1 MSLPSPE
8 QIAYML
14 AHADDDVRSNI
25 VGCVTVC
32 AILSVIFVG
41 TRLFARWLHRNT
53 LLLADYLIIFALCL
67 YIPFCVALGLC
78 TASGLGKHVLFVTDA
93 RLLQIY
99 FISSEIIYSVIIVTI
114 KWSILAFYQR
124 IFPQHWF
131 RWALLGVAVFM
142 GAWMFTTV
150 FAISFQCIPIE
161 YNWDTTI
168 AGGHCINIGQLA
180 LVTSILNVL
189 TDVAILVLPLPLVWR
204 LNVTP
209 KRRWGL
215 IVLFA
220 LGGGACVVGITRA
233 GYIGD
238 LNATVDPTWDNVPAA
253 YLSAIEVLAGF
264 LVACIPSYP
273 VLFRRAASKSE
284 ASKQSGP
291 SSGGPTPG
299 GSGRSGESRRL
310 RPVMSWNRITNTD
323 DIELSTQTQPDHR
336 WEPLSEEKDPYY
348 RDGDHASTRGLT
360 REPEPG
366 VAL

>member
-8 QIAYML
+8 QIAYMV
-14 AHADDDVRSNI
+14 AHADDDARPNI
-25 VGCVTVC
+25 IACVAISAFLATV
-32 AILSVIFVG
+32 FVG
-41 TRLFARWLHRNT
+41 TRLYARWLHGNT

-67 YIPFCVALGLC
+67 YIPFCVTLGLC
-78 TASGLGKHVLFVTDA
+78 TESGLGKHVIFATNA

-131 RWALLGVAVFM
+131 RWALVGVALFM

-161 YNWDTTI
+161 YNWDMTI
-168 AGGHCINIGQLA
+168 DGGHCINIGQLA
-180 LVTSILNVL
+180 LVTSVLNVI
-189 TDVAILVLPLPLVWR
+189 TDVAILVLPLPLVWK
-204 LNVTP
+204 LNVTRQ
-209 KRRWGL
+209 RRWGL
-215 IVLFA
+215 IILFA

-273 VLFRRAASKSE
+273 VLFRRIKSKTQAS
-284 ASKQSGP
+284 SKQSNP
-291 SSGGPTPG
+291 SSGPTPG
-299 GSGRSGESRRL
+299 GSGRSADSRRL

-323 DIELSTQTQPDHR
+323 DIELCTQVPTNHH
-336 WEPLSEEKDPYY
+336 WETLPEEKDSYY
-348 RDGDHASTRGLT
+348 RDGDQASTKELT
-360 REPEPG
+360 KGAG

>member
-8 QIAYML
+8 QVAYMV
-14 AHADDDVRSNI
+14 AHASDDLRPNI
-25 VGCVTVC
+25 IVCVSVC
-32 AILSVIFVG
+32 AFLSVVFVA
-41 TRLFARWLHRNT
+41 TRLFARWLHGNT

-67 YIPFCVALGLC
+67 YIPFCVALGIC
-78 TASGLGKHVLFVTDA
+78 TNAGLGKHAIFITDA

-99 FISSEIIYSVIIVTI
+99 FISSEVIYSVVIVTI

-124 IFPQHWF
+124 IFPQTWF

-168 AGGHCINIGQLA
+168 KGGHCINIGQLA
-180 LVTSILNVL
+180 LVTSILNVI
-189 TDVAILVLPLPLVWR
+189 TDVAILVLPLPLVWK
-204 LNVTP
+204 LNVSRQ
-209 KRRWGL
+209 RRWGL
-215 IVLFA
+215 VLLFG

-233 GYIGD
+233 GFIGN

-273 VLFRRAASKSE
+273 VLFRRAASKTV

-291 SSGGPTPG
+291 GSGQTPG
-299 GSGRSGESRRL
+299 VSGRSGDSRR

-323 DIELSTQTQPDHR
+323 EIELLSQTPANHR
-336 WEPLSEEKDPYY
+336 WQALPEKAGGHYG
-348 RDGDHASTRGLT
+348 DGDQANTKDMKS
-360 REPEPG
+360 EPG
-366 VAL
+366 LAV